1 MKKIVYPIFAFILLV
16 IINAC
21 SGYEPIFGSTNLQFK
36 IANFSIEGN
45 KVLGNKIYSKLYSL
59 SQSTKND
66 PNIRNIDL
74 SIQVSKDKNATA
86 KNSAGKI
93 LEYKIILNT
102 EVYIKDFITGDE
114 ILNQTFISSTTYKVQ
129 DQQSESVNLENKSI
143 DNLISNT
150 YQKLLIKLSQ
160 NI

>member
-1 MKKIVYPIFAFILLV
+1 MKKRVYPIFALILLV

-102 EVYIKDFITGDE
+102 EVYIKDFITVD
-114 ILNQTFISSTTYKVQ
+114 
-129 DQQSESVNLENKSI
+129 
-143 DNLISNT
+143 
-150 YQKLLIKLSQ
+150 
-160 NI
+160 